1 MKNEEGRG
9 KNEEGRMKNE
19 EGRGKNMHYMTV
31 VSLEM
36 SDESFFL
43 MEALEKVMRFML
55 ILYHLYIIL

>member
-1 MKNEEGRG
+1 MNEELRV
-9 KNEEGRMKNE
+9 
-19 EGRGKNMHYMTV
+19 KNMHYMTV